1 MGDFFDYEEDEMDGE
16 VYNVAQRKTRDQLPG
31 YTGHVHKLRQ
41 TFGTTYSNASRV
53 ALQCPPDSPE
63 PMSQWDQARGT
74 RVMTASGYNLP
85 GSGFTALAIPNETT
99 KGDRVYVQGSSV
111 DLGGYY
117 RTLEANNYDQVLIKS
132 GSPKKAK
139 SHLVMGD
146 NFYYSGQHVWE
157 TTYQETFKEG
167 PVMAALSNNGQA
179 ASAEFSGIPV
189 MPGTEGG
196 EEEEVNYEEATYRY
210 RVIQAVVGK
219 KRLDELEDQI
229 RAKVTARMAGGAGE
243 LLKSFKLFSSGQGEI
258 GPSQMMS
265 VINDLGV
272 DINRR
277 EAYALFGRFDI
288 NKDGGIVY
296 YEFVDALLQKDE
308 GITRDATYYDRR

>member
-1 MGDFFDYEEDEMDGE
+1 MGDFFDYDEDEMDGE
-16 VYNVAQRKTRDQLPG
+16 VYNVAQRKTRDQIPG
-31 YTGHVHKLRQ
+31 YTGHVHKLRE

-63 PMSQWDQARGT
+63 PMSQWDQSRGT

-85 GSGFTALAIPNETT
+85 GSGFTAMAIPNETQ

-111 DLGGYY
+111 DLAGYY
-117 RTLEANNYDQVLIKS
+117 KTLEANEYQQVLIKS

-139 SHLVMGD
+139 SHLIMGD

-167 PVMAALSNNGQA
+167 PVMAALSNGG
-179 ASAEFSGIPV
+179 ASAESSGIPV
-189 MPGTEGG
+189 MPGTEGQ
-196 EEEEVNYEEATYRY
+196 EEDEVNFDEATYRY

-219 KRLDELEDQI
+219 KRLDDLEDQI

-258 GPSQMMS
+258 GPTQMMS
-265 VINDLGV
+265 VIQDLGV

-308 GITRDATYYDRR
+308 GIQRDATYYDRR